1 MEWINEV
8 KNEDFSS
15 TDEPTTYCGGILIAG
30 GVLVGGAVACS
41 TAGMLCSS
49 LCVVQW

>member
-8 KNEDFSS
+8 KNENFSS
-15 TDEPTTYCGGILIAG
+15 TDEPTVYCGGALIG
-30 GVLVGGAVACS
+30 GALVGGAVTCS
-41 TAGMLCSS
+41 VAGMLCSS